1 MTIYIDSDYKCHVT
15 DDGTRR
21 AVETDFFT
29 GRCTEFIEGYRFIP
43 SGETWTRKDGQ
54 TFKGEMI
61 APRRD
66 YSGIAAIQSAVDR
79 TQAQADE
86 EIAALIEE
94 IYINDM
100 EVIENV

>member
-1 MTIYIDSDYKCHVT
+1 MTIYIDSDYKCSLS
-15 DDGTRR
+15 DDGTMR
-21 AVETDFFT
+21 EFDLPFFD
-29 GRCTEFIEGYRFIP
+29 GKCAEFVEGYRYVP
-43 SGETWTRKDGQ
+43 SGETWTRADGHA
-54 TFKGEMI
+54 FAGEMI
-61 APRRD
+61 APWRN
-66 YSGIAAIQSAVDR
+66 YSEIAEIQTAVDR

>member
-1 MTIYIDSDYKCHVT
+1 MTIYIDNDYKCHVT
-15 DDGTRR
+15 DDGTMR
-21 AVETDFFT
+21 AIETDFFD
-29 GRCTEFIEGYRFIP
+29 GKCTEFIEGYRYVP
-43 SGETWTRKDGQ
+43 SGETWTRADGQ
-54 TFKGEMI
+54 TFTGEMI
-61 APRRD
+61 SPWRD
-66 YSGIAAIQSAVDR
+66 YSSLAAIQTAVDR

>member
-1 MTIYIDSDYKCHVT
+1 MTIYIDNDYKCHLS

-21 AVETDFFT
+21 AFDVPFFD
-29 GRCTEFIEGYRFIP
+29 GKCAEFVEGYRYVP
-43 SGETWTRKDGQ
+43 DSETWTRKDGQ

-86 EIAALIEE
+86 EIGILL
-94 IYINDM
+94 DT
-100 EVIENV
+100 IENLILEE

>member
-1 MTIYIDSDYKCHVT
+1 MTIYIDSDYKCHLS

-29 GRCTEFIEGYRFIP
+29 GRCTEFIEGYRFVP
-43 SGETWTRKDGQ
+43 SGETWTRSDGAV
-54 TFKGEMI
+54 FHGEMI
-61 APRRD
+61 APWRD

-86 EIAALIEE
+86 EISALIEE

>member
-1 MTIYIDSDYKCHVT
+1 MTIYIDNDYKCHVT
-15 DDGTRR
+15 DDGTMR
-21 AVETDFFT
+21 AVETDFFA
-29 GRCTEFIEGYRFIP
+29 GRCSEFIEGYRYVP
-43 SGETWTRKDGQ
+43 AGETWTRADGQ
-54 TFKGEMI
+54 TFTGEMI
-61 APRRD
+61 TPWRD
-66 YSGIAAIQSAVDR
+66 YSGLAAIQTAVDR

>member
-1 MTIYIDSDYKCHVT
+1 MTIYIDNDYKCHVT
-15 DDGTRR
+15 DDGVMR
-21 AVETDFFT
+21 AVETGFFD
-29 GRCTEFIEGYRFIP
+29 GKCAEFVEGYRYVP
-43 SGETWTRKDGQ
+43 SGETWTRADGQ
-54 TFKGEMI
+54 TFTGEMI
-61 APRRD
+61 TPWRD
-66 YSGIAAIQSAVDR
+66 YSSLAAIQAAVDR

>member
-15 DDGTRR
+15 DDGTMR
-21 AVETDFFT
+21 AVETDFFA
-29 GRCTEFIEGYRFIP
+29 GRCAEFIVGYRYVP
-43 SGETWTRKDGQ
+43 AGETWTRSDGQ
-54 TFKGEMI
+54 TFTGEMI
-61 APRRD
+61 TPWRN
-66 YSGIAAIQSAVDR
+66 YSGLAEIQTAVDR

>member
-1 MTIYIDSDYKCHVT
+1 MTIYIDNDYKCHLS

-21 AVETDFFT
+21 AFDVPFFDGKCVEFV
-29 GRCTEFIEGYRFIP
+29 EGYLYIP
-43 SGETWTRKDGQ
+43 SGESWTRADGEI
-54 TFKGEMI
+54 FKGEMI

-86 EIAALIEE
+86 EIGILLDTIEE
-94 IYINDM
+94 LIIGG
-100 EVIENV
+100 

>member
-1 MTIYIDSDYKCHVT
+1 MIIYIDSDYKCYVF
-15 DDGTRR
+15 DGDARR
-21 AVETDFFT
+21 AFDVPFFNDK
-29 GRCTEFIEGYRFIP
+29 CAEFIEGYRYVP
-43 SGETWTRKDGQ
+43 SGETWTSVYGQ
-54 TFKGEMI
+54 AFRGEMI
-61 APRRD
+61 APWRD
-66 YSGIAAIQSAVDR
+66 YSSLAAIQAAVDR

>member
-1 MTIYIDSDYKCHVT
+1 MTIYIDRDYKCHVT

-29 GRCTEFIEGYRFIP
+29 GRCTEFIEGYRFVP

-61 APRRD
+61 APCRD
-66 YSGIAAIQSAVDR
+66 YSQILEIQSAVDR
-79 TQAQADE
+79 AQAQAQQTINE
-86 EIAALIEE
+86 YEQALTEIEKALG
-94 IYINDM
+94 
-100 EVIENV
+100 VTS